1 MAENGPKKNAAIEWL
16 RGLVS
21 QIPESPNTLSILNM
35 LRAGSN
41 TALNWLDATNRAIQG
56 YDPRGALEQGD
67 VLAPLGIAAMGA
79 PFAARGAI
87 GSAGGRLTQ
96 GGVRRGTEATADRLS
111 GSASPNQR
119 PVRQSEDDLQGR
131 MPVSIAGPE
140 GLDARSS
147 MTS

>member
-1 MAENGPKKNAAIEWL
+1 MAENGPKENAAIEWL

-67 VLAPLGIAAMGA
+67 LLAPLGIAAMGA
-79 PFAARGAI
+79 PFAVRGAI
-87 GSAGGRLTQ
+87 GSAGGKLKGARPEP
-96 GGVRRGTEATADRLS
+96 GA
-111 GSASPNQR
+111 SAAEPQ
-119 PVRQSEDDLQGR
+119 
-131 MPVSIAGPE
+131 
-140 GLDARSS
+140 
-147 MTS
+147 